1 LTTGTLPKGLAL
13 STDGNLT
20 GTPSALGTSGFS
32 VMVKDANGKTATGT
46 FGITTVASSGY
57 DGPAQLPW

>member
-1 LTTGTLPKGLAL
+1 
-13 STDGNLT
+13 
-20 GTPSALGTSGFS
+20 
-32 VMVKDANGKTATGT
+32 MVKDANGKTATGT